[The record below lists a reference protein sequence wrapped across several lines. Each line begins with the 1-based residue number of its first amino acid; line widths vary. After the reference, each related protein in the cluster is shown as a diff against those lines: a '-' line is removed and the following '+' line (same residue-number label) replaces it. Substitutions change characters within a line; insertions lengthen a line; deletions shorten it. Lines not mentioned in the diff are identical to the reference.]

1 MEEKKNEIVKLENA
15 EEEKVIRHTINAE
28 ETFTLAKDVF
38 DIRCFIKNLYGN
50 RAVIA
55 RRLNLFSLI
64 LSLIYTVLYV
74 AYIMFSGIIDKL
86 NTGGTI
92 TFYVALSVYAAVFI
106 IIIIGTA
113 CGATAKTKS
122 MKLIRKILAI
132 SRLVVRLL
140 SLALTITALAVVMQ
154 GSDFTTTHI
163 AIDISMMI
171 FSIFCLIIA
180 IIPLIA
186 GGIAKLV
193 RWLLSPVKI
202 KSRFSAVALEWYELI
217 VSDDEG
223 KKPVKKISQ
232 KYHDDIGRCLD
243 NYLIPL
249 LGKKYVN
256 NIKPVA
262 ILRAAHGAQSD
273 KYLVEGILKSIF
285 AYATE
290 CGYVTFDPC
299 KDLEFEGNIEE
310 EEKPKTKI
318 KEKFL
323 KLGSK
328 IGKSVIKKYID
339 KNLAGSGQE
348 E

>member
-1 MEEKKNEIVKLENA
+1 MEEKNNEIEKV

-38 DIRCFIKNLYGN
+38 DLRCFVKNVYNN

-64 LSLIYTVLYV
+64 VSLIFTVLYL
-74 AYIMFSGIIDKL
+74 AYIMFTGIIDKL

-92 TFYVALSVYAAVFI
+92 LLYVVISVYAAVFI
-106 IIIIGTA
+106 VMLIGIA
-113 CGATAKTKS
+113 CGATAKTKR
-122 MKLIRKILAI
+122 MKTIRKMLAI
-132 SRLVVRLL
+132 CRLIVRLL
-140 SLALTITALAVVMQ
+140 SLALTITALALVMQ
-154 GSDFTTTHI
+154 GSEFTAQHV
-163 AIDISMMI
+163 ALDISMII

-180 IIPLIA
+180 LVPLIA
-186 GGIAKLV
+186 GGLAKLA

-202 KSRFSAVALEWYELI
+202 KHHFSSIALEWYELI
-217 VSDDEG
+217 VSEDGD
-223 KKPVKKISQ
+223 KKRVKKVSE

-249 LGKKYVN
+249 LGKKYIN
-256 NIKPVA
+256 SIKPVA
-262 ILRAAHGAQSD
+262 ILRAAQGAQGD
-273 KYLVEGILKSIF
+273 KLLIEGVLKSIF

-310 EEKPKTKI
+310 EDKPKTKI

-328 IGKSVIKKYID
+328 IGKSVLKKYID
-339 KNLAGSGQE
+339 KNLAESGSE

>member
-1 MEEKKNEIVKLENA
+1 MDENKNEIEKV

-38 DIRCFIKNLYGN
+38 DLRCFLKNVYNN

-64 LSLIYTVLYV
+64 VSLVFTVLYM
-74 AYIMFSGIIDKL
+74 AYIMLTGIIDKI

-92 TFYVALSVYAAVFI
+92 LLYVVIGVYAAVFVI
-106 IIIIGTA
+106 MLIGIA
-113 CGATAKTKS
+113 CGASAKTKS
-122 MKLIRKILAI
+122 MKVIKKLLAI
-132 SRLVVRLL
+132 CRLIVRLL
-140 SLALTITALAVVMQ
+140 SLGLTITALALLMQ
-154 GSDFTTTHI
+154 GGDFTAQHV
-163 AIDISMMI
+163 AIDIALVI

-186 GGIAKLV
+186 GGLAKLS

-202 KSRFSAVALEWYELI
+202 KYHFSAVALEWYEL
-217 VSDDEG
+217 VVTEDGE
-223 KKPVKKISQ
+223 KKAVKKVSQ

-256 NIKPVA
+256 SIKPA
-262 ILRAAHGAQSD
+262 TILRVAQGAQSD
-273 KYLVEGILKSIF
+273 KLLIEGILKSIF
-285 AYATE
+285 AYATD

-299 KDLEFEGNIEE
+299 KDLEFVGSIEE

-323 KLGSK
+323 RLGGK
-328 IGKSVIKKYID
+328 IGKSMIKKYIE
-339 KNLAGSGQE
+339 KNIAEGKE
-348 E
+348 D

>member
-1 MEEKKNEIVKLENA
+1 MEDKKNELEIV

-38 DIRCFIKNLYGN
+38 DIRCFVKNLYGN

-55 RRLNLFSLI
+55 RRLNVFSLI
-64 LSLIYTVLYV
+64 VSLIYTVLYV

-92 TFYVALSVYAAVFI
+92 TFYVVLSIYAAVFI
-106 IIIIGTA
+106 VIIVGTA
-113 CGATAKTKS
+113 CGASAKTKS
-122 MKLIRKILAI
+122 MKLIRKILAV
-132 SRLVVRLL
+132 SRLVVRVL

-154 GSDFTTTHI
+154 GSNFTATHV

-186 GGIAKLV
+186 GGIVKLV

-202 KSRFSAVALEWYELI
+202 KSHFSAVALEWYEI
-217 VSDDEG
+217 VATDDGEN
-223 KKPVKKISQ
+223 KAVKKVSQ
-232 KYHDDIGRCLD
+232 KYLDDIGRCLD

-256 NIKPVA
+256 SIKPVA
-262 ILRAAHGAQSD
+262 ILRAAQGAQSD

-299 KDLEFEGNIEE
+299 KDLEFEGTIEE

-323 KLGSK
+323 RLGSK
-328 IGKSVIKKYID
+328 IGKSVVNKYLD
-339 KNLAGSGQE
+339 KSVAGSRDD
-348 E
+348 